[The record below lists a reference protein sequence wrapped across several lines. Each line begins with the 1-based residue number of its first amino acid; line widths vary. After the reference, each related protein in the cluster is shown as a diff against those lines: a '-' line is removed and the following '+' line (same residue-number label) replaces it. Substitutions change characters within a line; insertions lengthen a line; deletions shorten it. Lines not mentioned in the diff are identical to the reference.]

1 MKNYKNI
8 LRELILQQIILR
20 YRRTIFGYLW
30 TLFNP
35 LLMMLVTS
43 VIFSTLLKMDLKT
56 YAVFLFSGI
65 IAYNYF
71 SNCVGQCASSIV
83 INEGLIKKIYI
94 PVILFPIATSLAL
107 LIDSFLMIVSLT
119 IIMLFIGVQ
128 FSSTMIFIIPAYI
141 LLYMFTLGVSL
152 VAAVMTVYLR
162 DLQHVIGIGMQA
174 LMFLSPVYYK
184 PEALSNKVATFMKFN
199 PLTYYIEMFRLPL
212 SEGVVPAGQ
221 TYLIGLAFSVGAMT
235 FGIWFFLKN
244 KNKLVFSL

>member
-1 MKNYKNI
+1 MINYKNI
-8 LRELILQQIILR
+8 LRELVLQQITLR

-35 LLMMLVTS
+35 LLMMIVTS
-43 VIFSTLLKMDLKT
+43 IVFSTLLKMDLKS

-107 LIDSFLMIVSLT
+107 LIDSFLMAVSLT
-119 IIMLFIGVQ
+119 IIMLFVGVQ
-128 FSSTMIFIIPAYI
+128 FSVDMILIIPAYI

-152 VAAVMTVYLR
+152 IASVLTVYLR
-162 DLQHVIGIGMQA
+162 DLQHVIGIAMQA

-184 PEALSNKVATFMKFN
+184 PDSLSSKVAAVMRFN

-212 SEGVVPAGQ
+212 TESAVPSGQ
-221 TYLIGLAFSVGAMT
+221 TYLIAFFVAAGTLAL
-235 FGIWFFLKN
+235 GIWYFTKN